1 LAFLFRKEIPQ
12 EVNVSHRKINKL
24 NEALLGRK
32 KETLKS
38 YLNNRWG
45 DGIIVFK
52 IRPKPKTERT
62 QNYPLKC

>member
-1 LAFLFRKEIPQ
+1 MAFLFRKEIPQ

-24 NEALLGRK
+24 NETLLGRK

-45 DGIIVFK
+45 DRIIVFK
-52 IRPKPKTERT
+52 IKPKPKPECT

>member
-1 LAFLFRKEIPQ
+1 MAFLFRKEIPQ

-24 NEALLGRK
+24 NEALWGRK

-45 DGIIVFK
+45 DRIIVFK
-52 IRPKPKTERT
+52 IRPKPKTECT
-62 QNYPLKC
+62 

>member
-1 LAFLFRKEIPQ
+1 MAFLFRKEIPQ

-45 DGIIVFK
+45 DRIIVFK

-62 QNYPLKC
+62 

>member
-1 LAFLFRKEIPQ
+1 MAFLFRKESPQ

-24 NEALLGRK
+24 NETLLGRK

-45 DGIIVFK
+45 DRIIVFK
-52 IRPKPKTERT
+52 IKPKPKPECT

>member
-1 LAFLFRKEIPQ
+1 MAFLFRKEIPQ

-24 NEALLGRK
+24 NETLLGRK

-45 DGIIVFK
+45 DRIIVFK
-52 IRPKPKTERT
+52 IKPKSKPECT